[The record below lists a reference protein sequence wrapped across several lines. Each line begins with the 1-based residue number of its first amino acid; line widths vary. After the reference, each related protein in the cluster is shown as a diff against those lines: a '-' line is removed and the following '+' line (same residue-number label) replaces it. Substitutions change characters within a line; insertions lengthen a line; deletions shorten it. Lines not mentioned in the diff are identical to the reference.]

1 MLWIFTTIPTTIP
14 TTTPAVAHATDW
26 TIDGKASSVQ
36 FVARTGS
43 HIRAKGT
50 FSQVS
55 GTLNYDPADP
65 RGSSISARI
74 PIATMSTGVRVRDED
89 LKGAKYFN
97 FARYPN
103 AFFTSSTI
111 VRQSNGTYRIKG
123 KLTLHGV
130 SKAVEVFLE
139 APKVEAGKGTLT
151 AVGTATIDQN
161 DFGLSLLQLHPDGAV
176 RINRAIAITISLRAT
191 NFQ

>member
-1 MLWIFTTIPTTIP
+1 MLWIFTTTF

-26 TIDGKASSVQ
+26 TIDSKASSVQ

-55 GTLNYDPADP
+55 GTLKYDPANLK
-65 RGSSISARI
+65 GSGVSARI

-89 LKGAKYFN
+89 LKGTKYFN
-97 FARYPN
+97 VARFPT
-103 AFFTSSTI
+103 ASFTSSAV
-111 VRQSNGTYRIKG
+111 VRQSNGKYCLIG

-130 SKAVEVFLE
+130 SKAVEVIMDK
-139 APKVEAGKGTLT
+139 PKILAGNSALT
-151 AVGTATIDQN
+151 AVGTATIDQK
-161 DFGLSLLQLHPDGAV
+161 DFGLSLIQLHPDGAV
-176 RINRAIAITISLRAT
+176 KINKAIAITISLRAT
-191 NFQ
+191 NLQ

>member
-1 MLWIFTTIPTTIP
+1 MLWTFN
-14 TTTPAVAHATDW
+14 TTPAVAHATDW
-26 TIDGKASSVQ
+26 TIDSKASSVQ

-55 GTLNYDPADP
+55 GTLKYDPANLK
-65 RGSSISARI
+65 GSSISARI
-74 PIATMSTGVRVRDED
+74 PIATMSTGVSVRDED

-97 FARYPN
+97 VIRFPTAS
-103 AFFTSSTI
+103 FTSSAV
-111 VRQSNGTYRIKG
+111 VRQSNGKYRMQG

-130 SKAVEVFLE
+130 SKAVEVIME
-139 APKVEAGKGTLT
+139 APRVQAGALT
-151 AVGTATIDQN
+151 AVGSATIDQK
-161 DFGLSLLQLHPDGAV
+161 DFGLSLIQLHPDGAV
-176 RINRAIAITISLRAT
+176 RINKAIAITICLRAT